1 LSGERT
7 QDQIGT
13 LARSLRVI
21 IHRSNVKERLK
32 SVMTMLA
39 KLRHI
44 SHEPQHALPDIFIWL
59 LQNNKRVAYHRLP
72 AKLLIY
78 SPNDEE
84 AGKDCSTVQTLFLK
98 VRTSIARETRQV
110 SAVADGPA
118 RPSHASCPK
127 QQLTLG
133 VINRSSTVAGVVNF
147 VRPTTVQLSRRAFS
161 SVELS

>member
-59 LQNNKRVAYHRLP
+59 LQNNRRVAYHRLP

-84 AGKDCSTVQTLFLK
+84 AGKDCATVQTLFLK

-118 RPSHASCPK
+118 RPSPAQK
-127 QQLTLG
+127 LTLG

-147 VRPTTVQLSRRAFS
+147 VRPTTVQLSRRASS